1 VRLGYTNIRRMPH
14 GYFGWKAYISPDS
27 DTTEEKSALAL
38 GDYFPTCRLMLLDYQ
53 KDRDYLQISHVER
66 NFTLEDVQS
75 DYLFIEI
82 YNELCSACVNEVE
95 TYKALYRMLLADA
108 FLGGKVKMMGIG
120 AGSKKRSAAKFRKQK
135 KISFP
140 LFADEKR
147 EIFEC
152 LGKPVLPVSY
162 LVQRQSGKRK
172 IRLIQS
178 GHIGRAE
185 KLLTEIKAAV
195 AGDWGSKD

>member
-1 VRLGYTNIRRMPH
+1 MPH
-14 GYFGWKAYISPDS
+14 GYFGWKAYISPGS
-27 DTTEEKSALAL
+27 DETEETSTLTV
-38 GDYFPTCRLMLLDYQ
+38 GDFFPTCRLMLLDYQ
-53 KDRDYLQISHVER
+53 KDRDYLQITHAQR

-82 YNELCSACVNEVE
+82 YNELCSACVNEVK

-135 KISFP
+135 NISFP

-147 EIFEC
+147 EIFER

-162 LVQRQSGKRK
+162 LVQRQAGKRT

-178 GHIGRAE
+178 GHIGNAE
-185 KLLTEIKAAV
+185 KLLAEIKSTV
-195 AGDWGSKD
+195 AGD

>member
-1 VRLGYTNIRRMPH
+1 MPH

-27 DTTEEKSALAL
+27 DETEKTSTLTV
-38 GDYFPTCRLMLLDYQ
+38 GDYFPACRLMLLDYQ
-53 KDRDYLQISHVER
+53 KDRDYLQITNVQR
-66 NFTLEDVQS
+66 NFTLEDVHS
-75 DYLFIEI
+75 DYIFIEI
-82 YNELCSACVNEVE
+82 YNELCSACINEVK
-95 TYKALYRMLLADA
+95 TYKTLYRMLLEDA
-108 FLGGKVKMMGIG
+108 FLREKVKMMGIG

-135 KISFP
+135 SIAFP

-162 LVQRQSGKRK
+162 LVQRQAGKRK

-178 GHIGRAE
+178 GHIGNAE
-185 KLLTEIKAAV
+185 KLLAEIRSTV
-195 AGDWGSKD
+195 AGN

>member
-1 VRLGYTNIRRMPH
+1 MPH

-27 DTTEEKSALAL
+27 EESAEISTLAV
-38 GDYFPTCRLMLLDYQ
+38 GDYFPACRLMLLDYQ
-53 KDRDYLQISHVER
+53 KDREYLQISHVER
-66 NFTLEDVQS
+66 NFTLEDVHS
-75 DYLFIEI
+75 DYNFIEI
-82 YNELCSACVNEVE
+82 YNELCSACVNEVK
-95 TYKALYRMLLADA
+95 TYKALYRMLLDDA
-108 FLGGKVKMMGIG
+108 VLVDKIKMMGIG

-135 KISFP
+135 KIPFP
-140 LFADEKR
+140 LFADQKR

-178 GHIGRAE
+178 GHIGSPE
-185 KLLTEIKAAV
+185 KLLAEIKSAM
-195 AGDWGSKD
+195 AGE

>member
-14 GYFGWKAYISPDS
+14 GYFGWKAYISPGWDS
-27 DTTEEKSALAL
+27 TGKISTLAV
-38 GDYFPTCRLMLLDYQ
+38 GDYFPTCRLMLLDYK
-53 KDRDYLQISHVER
+53 KDREYLQIEHIER
-66 NFTLEDVQS
+66 TFTLEDVQS

-82 YNELCSACVNEVE
+82 YNELCSACIEEVK
-95 TYKALYRMLLADA
+95 TYKALYRMLLADTS
-108 FLGGKVKMMGIG
+108 LGGKVKMMGIG

-135 KISFP
+135 NIAFP

-162 LVQRQSGKRK
+162 LVQRQAGKRK

-178 GHIGRAE
+178 GHIGSAE
-185 KLLTEIKAAV
+185 KLLTDIRSAV
-195 AGDWGSKD
+195 AGN

>member
-1 VRLGYTNIRRMPH
+1 MPH
-14 GYFGWKAYISPDS
+14 GYFGWKAYIAPDS
-27 DTTEEKSALAL
+27 DEIEAISTLAV
-38 GDYFPTCRLMLLDYQ
+38 GDYFPACRLMLLDYQ
-53 KDRDYLQISHVER
+53 KDREYLQISHVEK

-82 YNELCSACVNEVE
+82 YNELCSACVNEVK
-95 TYKALYRMLLADA
+95 TYKALYRMLLADS

-120 AGSKKRSAAKFRKQK
+120 AGSKKRSAAKFRKRK

-140 LFADEKR
+140 LFADEKQ

-162 LVQRQSGKRK
+162 LVQRQAGKRK

-178 GHIGRAE
+178 GHIGSAE
-185 KLLTEIKAAV
+185 KLLAEIKSAV
-195 AGDWGSKD
+195 TGNYE

>member
-1 VRLGYTNIRRMPH
+1 MAV
-14 GYFGWKAYISPDS
+14 
-27 DTTEEKSALAL
+27 
-38 GDYFPTCRLMLLDYQ
+38 GDYFPACRLMLLDYQ
-53 KDRDYLQISHVER
+53 KDREYLQISHVEK

-82 YNELCSACVNEVE
+82 YNELCSACVNEVK
-95 TYKALYRMLLADA
+95 TYKELYRMLLADS

-120 AGSKKRSAAKFRKQK
+120 AGSKKRGAAKFRKQK

-162 LVQRQSGKRK
+162 LVQRQAGKRK

-178 GHIGRAE
+178 GHIGSAE
-185 KLLTEIKAAV
+185 KLLAEIKSAV
-195 AGDWGSKD
+195 AGNY

>member
-1 VRLGYTNIRRMPH
+1 MPH
-14 GYFGWKAYISPDS
+14 GYFGWKATISPGS
-27 DTTEEKSALAL
+27 DESEEIPTLTV

-66 NFTLEDVQS
+66 NFTLEDVHS

-82 YNELCSACVNEVE
+82 YNELCSACVNEVK
-95 TYKALYRMLLADA
+95 TYKALYRMLLGDA
-108 FLGGKVKMMGIG
+108 FLRGKVKMMGIG
-120 AGSKKRSAAKFRKQK
+120 AGSKKRSVAKFRKQK
-135 KISFP
+135 NIAFP

-147 EIFEC
+147 EIFDC

-162 LVQRQSGKRK
+162 LVQRQAGKRK

-178 GHIGRAE
+178 GHIGNAE
-185 KLLTEIKAAV
+185 KLLAEIKSAV
-195 AGDWGSKD
+195 AGNY

>member
-1 VRLGYTNIRRMPH
+1 MRLGYTNIRRLPH
-14 GYFGWKAYISPDS
+14 GYFGWKAYLSPGA
-27 DTTEEKSALAL
+27 EETGKLSTLAV
-38 GDYFPTCRLMLLDYQ
+38 GDYFPACRLMLLDYQ

-120 AGSKKRSAAKFRKQK
+120 AGSKKR
-135 KISFP
+135 
-140 LFADEKR
+140 
-147 EIFEC
+147 

-162 LVQRQSGKRK
+162 LVQRQAGKRK

-195 AGDWGSKD
+195 AGKWGSEN